1 MALLK
6 KNYTFSS
13 KRNIWRLI
21 PAESD
26 LLVIEERDTTTKEV
40 FFNCLTLSEG
50 KPVFKNLQLGEKYWI
65 GIEAVHKNIIYFH
78 KFNRP
83 DLPGHKGIYAFDVFE
98 KKVLWLNDD
107 LQFLFADE
115 DKVYS
120 FQQTFEGRKFFVMDF
135 LTGSLLSELKG
146 DSSELN
152 KLRANVFQSDFL
164 NSFLFPSIHDG
175 ILENGEV
182 DKLINQILSE
192 FNVEGNF
199 SVIKHLGL
207 ILFSFHTKNSD
218 GTYNNYFRVYDVEK
232 GKYVLKETLNIKS
245 KNLVPDSFFILRN
258 LLFLL
263 IEKNKLVVYRIM
275 Q

>member
-232 GKYVLKETLNIKS
+232 EKYVLKETLNIKS